1 MYFYVYMYNVYLQHV
16 PVYCRY
22 GANFEANNL
31 ERGVE

>member
-1 MYFYVYMYNVYLQHV
+1 MYFYVYMYNVYLHV